1 MSRWESDPCHARESR
16 NPIETKC
23 QRRSPKIHPIVN
35 GELFRQV
42 YDQEACCC
50 CCYRAPGHFIQ
61 NAFECSEL
69 QVPSSKFQ
77 VPTVTTTKHI
87 SAIEYQ
93 SQDIKMNKSI
103 VSYVLAFVAMCSVVQ
118 AGGGAY
124 TYNPGSK
131 NCAGTSADKC
141 GPEYWY
147 KLANS
152 GSCKNVDGVSIQ
164 TPVDFSNVEEDTEL
178 KSPEFHVEDGG
189 CDVSS
194 SSTLWRDIMYLY

>member
-1 MSRWESDPCHARESR
+1 M
-16 NPIETKC
+16 
-23 QRRSPKIHPIVN
+23 
-35 GELFRQV
+35 FRT
-42 YDQEACCC
+42 
-50 CCYRAPGHFIQ
+50 
-61 NAFECSEL
+61 
-69 QVPSSKFQ
+69 PSSKFQ